1 MGTTRPVVR
10 SILAFVR
17 PSKIITL
24 VAALVFSGA
33 AACADTAVQRV
44 VSINLCTDQLAMLVA
59 DPAQIVS
66 LSYLST
72 DQRSSA
78 MHAEAAAFA
87 QNSGL
92 AEEIYLQDTDLVLAG
107 RFTGTA
113 TVDMLKRLD
122 KRVEVFLPAYSLK
135 DVRARVLQMGD
146 ALGRTPQAEA
156 LVARF
161 DADLAALRADVQNR
175 PLAALYYANGYTTGD
190 QTLAGQILL
199 AAGFDNATTRAGQRR
214 AGNLPLEVLAM
225 MQPDTVVTGARYPGQ
240 SRSEAILD
248 HPVIRALQKNS
259 QMGSVAD
266 SDWLCGT
273 PYVLNAISDLVKLR
287 RRVEGS
293 E

>member
-1 MGTTRPVVR
+1 MPRRAAR
-10 SILAFVR
+10 SISGSVR
-17 PSKIITL
+17 PSKIISL
-24 VAALVFSGA
+24 VVALVLTGA
-33 AACADTAVQRV
+33 AAIADTAPRRV
-44 VSINLCTDQLAMLVA
+44 VSMNLCTDQLAMLIA
-59 DPAQIVS
+59 DPAQLVS

-72 DQRSSA
+72 DPRSSA

-87 QNSGL
+87 QNKGL
-92 AEEIYLQDTDLVLAG
+92 AEEIYLQEPDLVLAG
-107 RFTGTA
+107 RYTGTA
-113 TVDMLKRLD
+113 TVEMLKRLG
-122 KRVEVFLPAYSLK
+122 KRVELFLPAYSLE

-146 ALGRTPQAEA
+146 ALGREDEAQA

-199 AAGFDNATTRAGQRR
+199 AAGFENATSRAGQRR

-225 MQPDTVVTGARYPGQ
+225 MEPDTVVTGARYPGQ

-248 HPVIRALQKNS
+248 HPVIRALQKDRHT
-259 QMGSVAD
+259 GTVAD

-273 PYVLNAISDLVKLR
+273 PYVLNAISDLVALR
-287 RRVEGS
+287 RRVEGQ

>member
-1 MGTTRPVVR
+1 MATTRRVAR
-10 SILAFVR
+10 SISGSVR

-24 VAALVFSGA
+24 VVALVLTGA
-33 AACADTAVQRV
+33 AAFAGGSAQRV
-44 VSINLCTDQLAMLVA
+44 VSMNLCTDQLAMLVA

-72 DQRSSA
+72 DPRSSA
-78 MHAEAAAFA
+78 MHVQAARFA
-87 QNSGL
+87 QNSGQ
-92 AEEIYLQDTDLVLAG
+92 AEEIYLQNPDLVLAG

-122 KRVEVFLPAYSLK
+122 KRVEVFLPAYSLD
-135 DVRARVLQMGD
+135 DVRERVLQMGEV
-146 ALGRTPQAEA
+146 LGRQTQAKA
-156 LVARF
+156 IVARF
-161 DADLAALRADVQNR
+161 DTELTALRTDVKNR

-199 AAGFDNATTRAGQRR
+199 AAGFQNATTRAGQSH

-225 MQPDTVVTGARYPGQ
+225 IQPDTVVTGAKYPGQ

-248 HPVIRALQKNS
+248 HPVIRALQKNK
-259 QMGSVAD
+259 QTGTVAD

-273 PYVLNAISDLVKLR
+273 PYVLNAISQLVALR
-287 RRVEGS
+287 HRVEGS

>member
-1 MGTTRPVVR
+1 M
-10 SILAFVR
+10 
-17 PSKIITL
+17 
-24 VAALVFSGA
+24 
-33 AACADTAVQRV
+33 
-44 VSINLCTDQLAMLVA
+44 NLCTDQLAMLLA

-72 DQRSSA
+72 DPRSSA
-78 MHAEAAAFA
+78 MHVQAAAFA
-87 QNSGL
+87 RNKGL
-92 AEEIYLQDTDLVLAG
+92 AEEIYLQQPDLVLAG
-107 RFTGTA
+107 RYTGRA
-113 TVDMLKRLD
+113 SVDMLQRLG
-122 KRVEVFLPAYSLK
+122 KRVELFLPAYSLQ
-135 DVRARVLQMGD
+135 DVRARILQMGE
-146 ALGRTPQAEA
+146 ALDRQPQAQA
-156 LVARF
+156 LVAQF

-248 HPVIRALQKNS
+248 HPVIRALQKDRHT
-259 QMGSVAD
+259 GTVAD

-273 PYVLNAISDLVKLR
+273 PYVLNAIRDLVALR

>member
-1 MGTTRPVVR
+1 M
-10 SILAFVR
+10 FVR
-17 PSKIITL
+17 PSKVISL
-24 VAALVFSGA
+24 LAALVFAGA
-33 AACADTAVQRV
+33 AAASDTSPERV

-59 DPAQIVS
+59 DPAQITS

-72 DQRSSA
+72 DRRSSA
-78 MHAEAAAFA
+78 MHVEAEAFP
-87 QNSGL
+87 QNSGQ
-92 AEEIYLQDTDLVLAG
+92 AEEIYLLNPDLVLAG
-107 RFTGTA
+107 RYTGTA
-113 TVDMLKRLD
+113 TVGMLKRLG
-122 KRVEVFLPAYSLK
+122 KRVEIFMPAYSLE

-146 ALGRTPQAEA
+146 ALGRQAEANA

-161 DADLAALRADVQNR
+161 DAQLAALREDVQNR

-199 AAGFDNATTRAGQRR
+199 AAGFDNATTQAGQRR
-214 AGNLPLEVLAM
+214 GGNLPLEVLAM

-248 HPVIRALQKNS
+248 HPVVRALQKDTHT
-259 QMGSVAD
+259 GTVAD

-273 PYVLNAISDLVKLR
+273 PYVLNAISDLVRLR
-287 RRVEGS
+287 HRVEGS